1 MDMYGVDHKG
11 DIKIQS
17 VSTLPAFVSAAA
29 DERRLIYCEDTEKRY
44 IGTSTEWKEL
54 GAGGLF
60 VRGGTLVNTVDFL
73 VAINTAV
80 WYATCACVVT
90 NVRGYRV
97 GGTGATVNA
106 RKNGADNHL
115 ASAVSLVDADIWYDG
130 GEVQN
135 ATYEVGDKLE
145 IMVVSVTGD
154 VTQIAIQ
161 VDFVQV

>member
-1 MDMYGVDHKG
+1 MDHYGQDNIG

-17 VSTLPAFVSAAA
+17 VPTLPEFVSAAQ

-54 GAGGLF
+54 GVGGVF

-73 VAINTAV
+73 AAMNVIV

-106 RKNGADNHL
+106 RLNGTDNHL
-115 ASAVSLVDADIWYDG
+115 ASAVSLVNADTWYDG
-130 GEVQN
+130 GAVQN
-135 ATYEVGDKLE
+135 TAYVTGDKLE
-145 IMVVSVTGD
+145 IMVVGVTGD
-154 VTQIAIQ
+154 ITQIAIQ
-161 VDFVQV
+161 VDFIQV